1 MSVNFFSRVIWCFI
15 FAFVF
20 PTLSQARNEDKCQT
34 SRYEHKHRLFVLT
47 DISNEPD
54 DQMSLVRLLTYAN
67 ELDIQGIAA
76 TTSTWLPNK
85 IDHETIVQVLNA
97 YREVVDN
104 LNANVPSSAPYPSAD
119 DLLERVFKG
128 HAVYGRASLNRTLSQ
143 AASELVKAADSS
155 NVNDPLW
162 VAVWGGAA
170 ILAEA
175 LQHVSKTRAESAVAS
190 FVEKLRVY
198 SISDQDDTGVWIRQ
212 RYPQLF
218 FVVSLHGW
226 NEYTDAAW
234 NGISGEEYR
243 HFDQGGPDS
252 SLVSNEW
259 LQQHIRI
266 GPLGSHYLNWSFIM
280 EGDTPSFLPLIQN
293 GLGHIEH
300 PDWGSW
306 GGRFTLLDQSNQSRV
321 YADATDYVQGLNG
334 QGFISKWA
342 TIWRWRQDYQ
352 YDFAARMQWTVES
365 SFSKNNHAP
374 VAIVNGSCGPA
385 PLELRY
391 RPGDK
396 VILDASQSWDP
407 DDDQLSFGWFHY
419 REAGG
424 RGLEGFTNG
433 KEAFPRSKLTLVSQ
447 SVNITNVQPDGSVVL
462 LQTSDSVNKAMHIIL
477 TVRDSHTL
485 PVATYRRVIL
495 RPYEA

>member
-1 MSVNFFSRVIWCFI
+1 M
-15 FAFVF
+15 
-20 PTLSQARNEDKCQT
+20 
-34 SRYEHKHRLFVLT
+34 
-47 DISNEPD
+47 
-54 DQMSLVRLLTYAN
+54 
-67 ELDIQGIAA
+67 LD
-76 TTSTWLPNK
+76 
-85 IDHETIVQVLNA
+85 A
-97 YREVVDN
+97 YRKVVNN
-104 LNANVPSSAPYPSAD
+104 LNANVPFSAAYPSAD
-119 DLLERVFKG
+119 HLLDRVFKG

-143 AASELVKAADSS
+143 AAGEL
-155 NVNDPLW
+155 
-162 VAVWGGAA
+162 
-170 ILAEA
+170 
-175 LQHVSKTRAESAVAS
+175 TRAEDAVAS
-190 FVEKLRVY
+190 FVDKLRVY

-218 FVVSLHGW
+218 VVSLHGW

-234 NGISGEEYR
+234 NGISGEGYR
-243 HFDQGGPDS
+243 HFDQGGPES

-306 GGRFTLLDQSNQSRV
+306 GGRFTLLDQTSQSRV

-352 YDFAARMQWTVES
+352 YDFAARMQWTNEPT
-365 SFSKNNHAP
+365 FSKNNHAP
-374 VAIVNGSCGPA
+374 IAIVNGSCGPS
-385 PLELRY
+385 PLEIQY
-391 RPGDK
+391 NPGDD

-407 DDDQLSFGWFHY
+407 DGDQLSFDWFHY

-433 KEAFPRSKLTLVSQ
+433 KEAYPRSKLTLVSQ
-447 SVNITNVQPDGSVVL
+447 ALNITNIHPNGSVVL
-462 LQTSDSVNKAMHIIL
+462 LRTKDSINQTLNIIL
-477 TVRDSHTL
+477 TVRDSHAL
-485 PVATYRRVIL
+485 PVATYRRVIMQ
-495 RPYEA
+495 PYES